1 MWFIVPLA
9 TVSAKGQVV
18 IPIDCRRRAGW
29 EAGDQLSV
37 HLDLATG
44 EVRLR
49 KVETI
54 DQMADRFASFIRP
67 GTPPLEDA
75 RGFYRSRDPRL

>member
-1 MWFIVPLA
+1 VSLV
-9 TVSAKGQVV
+9 TVSTKGQVV
-18 IPIDCRRRAGW
+18 IPVGCRRRAGW

-37 HLDLATG
+37 HLDQATG
-44 EVRLR
+44 EVRLK

-54 DQMADRFASFIRP
+54 DQMAERFTAFIKP

-75 RGFYRSRDPRL
+75 SGLYRTRDPRL